1 MYAHVEELCMHRQLK
16 SRLNKEA
23 YALSQ
28 MFYQKMRK
36 ELLLRMVDEMSE
48 ATLLDLLEELK
59 NKYDL

>member
-1 MYAHVEELCMHRQLK
+1 MHRQLK

-36 ELLLRMVDEMSE
+36 ELLLRMADEMSE
-48 ATLLDLLEELK
+48 AVLLDLLEELK